1 MDSLNN
7 IDFKKLASQQKS
19 IQMKMRLLALAH
31 FKDGHSR
38 TQIAKFLKV
47 SRTSVNKWV
56 QTFLEEGL
64 DGLKEKP
71 RTGRPP
77 LLTPK
82 QREQLSQYIKD
93 KARDTQ
99 GGRLTGAD
107 IHAYIVKEFGK
118 YYHPDSIYYLL
129 NHMGFAWITS
139 RSKHPQQSQA
149 IQEDFKKFKF
159 ETILKIPGHIA
170 LKNVDIWFQD
180 EARFGQQNTTT
191 RLWAERGTRPRAV
204 KQQQFEYAYLFGSI
218 CPQKG
223 IGEAIVVPWVNK
235 DIMIEHLKQISSV
248 TEKGRHAIVIMDGA
262 GWHTEDIADDF
273 QNISIIKLP
282 PYSPELNPIEQ
293 VWSWLRQHYLANQS
307 FSDYEDIVS
316 KVCSAWNSFL
326 ECCFLECSTRV
337 TKMCSR
343 RWTDLTS

>member
-38 TQIAKFLKV
+38 TQIAKFLMV

-56 QTFLEEGL
+56 HTFLEEGL
-64 DGLKEKP
+64 EGLKEKP

-77 LLTPK
+77 FLTSE

-93 KARDTQ
+93 KANYTQ

-107 IHAYIVKEFGK
+107 IHAYIVKEFGQH
-118 YYHPDSIYYLL
+118 YHPDSIYYLL
-129 NHMGFAWITS
+129 DHMGFSWITS
-139 RSKHPQQSQA
+139 RSKHPKQSQEV
-149 IQEDFKKFKF
+149 QDDFKKFKI

-170 LKNVDIWFQD
+170 LEHVDVWFQD

-191 RLWAERGTRPRAV
+191 RLWAEKGTRPRAV
-204 KQQQFEYAYLFGSI
+204 KQQQFEYAYLFGSV
-218 CPQKG
+218 CPARG
-223 IGEAIVVPWVNK
+223 IGEAMVVPWVNK
-235 DIMIEHLKQISSV
+235 EIMIEHLKQISAI
-248 TEKGRHAIVIMDGA
+248 TEKGRHAVIIMDGA
-262 GWHTEDIADDF
+262 SWHTNDIAEPF
-273 QNISIIKLP
+273 SNVSIIKLP

-307 FSDYEDIVS
+307 FTDYEDIVE
-316 KVCSAWNSFL
+316 KVCKAWNRFL
-326 ECCFLECSTRV
+326 DSTDRV
-337 TKMCSR
+337 SKMCTR
-343 RWTDLTS
+343 EWIDLTS